1 MPTIRLP
8 GSWIGGR
15 SERRNSSFVRGGAGA
30 AGTHLVPLA
39 RLNLQG
45 DEHARRHVA
54 PHRLRLRGR
63 TGALARSA
71 RRVRHQRLC
80 LDVGAI
86 HREDRCR
93 RALGAQQR
101 AVRLDRRLEGNI
113 RSVTTISKV
122 TFNDS
127 KVTFNDKDQKSL
139 EKGEAQK
146 TWKAPSASASSPLC
160 CSAFPRLKLSVAC

>member
-1 MPTIRLP
+1 M
-8 GSWIGGR
+8 
-15 SERRNSSFVRGGAGA
+15 RGGAGA

>member
-1 MPTIRLP
+1 
-8 GSWIGGR
+8 
-15 SERRNSSFVRGGAGA
+15 VRGGAGA

-127 KVTFNDKDQKSL
+127 KVTFNDSKVTFNDSKVTFNDKDQKSL